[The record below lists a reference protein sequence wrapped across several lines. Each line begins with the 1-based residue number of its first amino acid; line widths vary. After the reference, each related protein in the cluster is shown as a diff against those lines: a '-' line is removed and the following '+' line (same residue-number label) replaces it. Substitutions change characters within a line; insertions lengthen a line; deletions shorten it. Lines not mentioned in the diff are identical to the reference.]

1 MKCNK
6 IALSLI
12 LLTSSAFASFL
23 GKSDQELENDAEYI
37 KTFSDAKW
45 KEANEK
51 NQKKPK
57 KKILVDY
64 INLIDLDGKLVLNEY
79 IKKRLIGKLFD
90 DGSTAILDIL
100 KEARAKDISD
110 AADFI
115 FVKCGA
121 NGVSSIALSD
131 YDSKLTTEQY
141 EKIKAFEQNSGGLPL
156 EKDEIEDFLLNGN
169 LPTPL
174 TPVEIILKVAGTDK
188 VSSKELS
195 DYKSVLNENQYE
207 AIKKYEKYYVKLLNE
222 DDLKNFIDNGSLPDL
237 DADEKKKAI
246 LDLSTGKVG
255 EVNGIS
261 DYATNKQ
268 IEVIKKK
275 ETESNSRI
283 DEDLLEKILKASN
296 EAELEELAKPV
307 AVPSPSP
314 SPAPAPAPAP
324 KTLTQVEIAAE
335 ILNYVEDGK
344 IDTAHK
350 ADLESLK
357 LTTGQ
362 VDKLLAATDLDADKI
377 DEILKS
383 SDALPSPAPPATAP
397 KTLTQDEIAAE
408 ILNYVEDGKI
418 DTAHKADLESLKLT
432 TGQVDKLLA
441 ATDLDADKIDEIL
454 KSSDAPP
461 SPSPPSPAP
470 APAPPAPSPAPPA
483 PKTLTKDEMAAEIV
497 KLYVKDGKIDKSH
510 KDALVALKL
519 TTGQVDKLLAETG
532 LDANKI
538 KAILNAPDATP
549 AATPKPLTEA
559 EIAKEIFGKYL
570 KDGKINSDD
579 VSKKAIMALG
589 ITSAQF
595 DKLVAI
601 DKIDSVTK
609 IEENL
614 KATAPA
620 PASANTKINIDFAAI
635 LKIAAANAGKIVEA
649 NRDALK
655 LLGLSAAQIDLLL
668 TASGLDSVDKIEKLL
683 ITGTEPS
690 NNEKPKTTEI
700 KAEAAEKGDGANG
713 PWYTSGWVLGIS
725 GILIISAIG
734 GGAYIITRKSNET
747 DL

>member
-1 MKCNK
+1 MKYNK
-6 IALSLI
+6 IALFLI
-12 LLTSSAFASFL
+12 LLASSAFASFS
-23 GKSDQELENDAEYI
+23 GKSDQDLQKLATNI
-37 KTFSDAKW
+37 KADLNTEWTKDNGFNSSKT
-45 KEANEK
+45 
-51 NQKKPK
+51 
-57 KKILVDY
+57 KKIITQEYLDS
-64 INLIDLDGKLVLNEY
+64 IDFEGKFGLKEFE
-79 IKKRLIGKLFD
+79 KKCLIGKDFK
-90 DGSTAILDIL
+90 TL
-100 KEARAKDISD
+100 KKGGT
-110 AADFI
+110 DFI
-115 FVKCGA
+115 LETLSSIRSAAAAAELIFDKCGA
-121 NGVSSIALSD
+121 DGVSSIELAQ
-131 YDSKLTTEQY
+131 YDSKLTDEQY
-141 EKIKAFEQNSGGLPL
+141 AKIKNFEQNSGGLPL
-156 EKDEIEDFLLNGN
+156 QKDEIEDFLLNGN
-169 LPTPL
+169 LPKPL
-174 TPVEIILKVAGTDK
+174 SPVDKILKVANGDK
-188 VSSKELS
+188 VSSKELKAYGC
-195 DYKSVLNENQYE
+195 DLIEAQY
-207 AIKKYEKYYVKLLNE
+207 
-222 DDLKNFIDNGSLPDL
+222 
-237 DADEKKKAI
+237 
-246 LDLSTGKVG
+246 
-255 EVNGIS
+255 
-261 DYATNKQ
+261 
-268 IEVIKKK
+268 EVIKTK
-275 ETESNSRI
+275 ETDSNSRI
-283 DEDLLEKILKASN
+283 DKDLLESILKLSN
-296 EAELEELAKPV
+296 DELEELAKPV

-314 SPAPAPAPAP
+314 SPAPAPVPAPSPPASP
-324 KTLTQVEIAAE
+324 KTLTQDEIAAE
-335 ILNYVEDGK
+335 ILKYVKDGK
-344 IDTAHK
+344 INTAHK
-350 ADLESLK
+350 AELESLK

-362 VDKLLAATDLDADKI
+362 VDKLLAET
-377 DEILKS
+377 E
-383 SDALPSPAPPATAP
+383 
-397 KTLTQDEIAAE
+397 
-408 ILNYVEDGKI
+408 
-418 DTAHKADLESLKLT
+418 
-432 TGQVDKLLA
+432 
-441 ATDLDADKIDEIL
+441 LDADKIDEIL
-454 KSSDAPP
+454 KSSDAPT
-461 SPSPPSPAP
+461 SPAPPSPAP
-470 APAPPAPSPAPPA
+470 PSPAPPSPAPPSPAPSPAPPAPSPAPPA
-483 PKTLTKDEMAAEIV
+483 PSPAPAPPAPKILTNDEIAANIV

-510 KDALVALKL
+510 KDALLALKL

-532 LDANKI
+532 LDATKI
-538 KAILNAPDATP
+538 KAILNAPDAPP

-559 EIAKEIFGKYL
+559 EIAKEIFGKYV

>member
-307 AVPSPSP
+307 TVPASDNSGPSDNGVPSDNSGPAPSP
-314 SPAPAPAPAP
+314 PASP
-324 KTLTQVEIAAE
+324 KTLTNDEMAAE
-335 ILNYVEDGK
+335 ILKYVKDGN

-350 ADLESLK
+350 DALVALK

-362 VDKLLAATDLDADKI
+362 VDKLLA
-377 DEILKS
+377 E
-383 SDALPSPAPPATAP
+383 
-397 KTLTQDEIAAE
+397 
-408 ILNYVEDGKI
+408 
-418 DTAHKADLESLKLT
+418 
-432 TGQVDKLLA
+432 
-441 ATDLDADKIDEIL
+441 TDLDADKIDEIL

-461 SPSPPSPAP
+461 SPAPPSPA
-470 APAPPAPSPAPPA
+470 PAPSPAPPA

-609 IEENL
+609 IQENL
-614 KATAPA
+614 KATP
-620 PASANTKINIDFAAI
+620 PASATTKINIDFAAI

-690 NNEKPKTTEI
+690 NNAKTKTTEI
-700 KAEAAEKGDGANG
+700 KAETAEKGDGANG

>member
-1 MKCNK
+1 MKYRK
-6 IALSLI
+6 IALFLI
-12 LLTSSAFASFL
+12 LLTSSVFASSSF
-23 GKSDQELENDAEYI
+23 GTDEEL
-37 KTFSDAKW
+37 KTIACRIR
-45 KEANEK
+45 A
-51 NQKKPK
+51 
-57 KKILVDY
+57 
-64 INLIDLDGKLVLNEY
+64 VLNEEMKNSK
-79 IKKRLIGKLFD
+79 IKKIELTRKFIDENLKSIALTETQKVKLIGIEFPFPSSIQKPPIL
-90 DGSTAILDIL
+90 TAL

-115 FVKCGA
+115 LDKSGA
-121 NGVSSIALSD
+121 NGVSSKNLSD
-131 YDSKLTTEQY
+131 YESKLTPEQY
-141 EKIKAFEQNSGGLPL
+141 AKIEAFEQGSGGFPL
-156 EKDEIEDFLLNGN
+156 QKDEIEDFLLNGN

-174 TPVEIILKVAGTDK
+174 SPVDKILKVANGGK
-188 VSSKELS
+188 VSLKEWNAYGC
-195 DYKSVLNENQYE
+195 DLNENQYE
-207 AIKKYEKYYVKLLNE
+207 AIKKYEKYSVRLLVK
-222 DDLKNFIDNGSLPDL
+222 DDLENFILKGLLPDL
-237 DADEKKKAI
+237 ETDEKKKAI
-246 LDLSTGKVG
+246 LDLSNDKVG

-261 DYATNKQ
+261 DYATNEQ

-296 EAELEELAKPV
+296 DELEELAKPV

-314 SPAPAPAPAP
+314 SPAPSPAPAPAP
-324 KTLTQVEIAAE
+324 SPA
-335 ILNYVEDGK
+335 
-344 IDTAHK
+344 
-350 ADLESLK
+350 
-357 LTTGQ
+357 
-362 VDKLLAATDLDADKI
+362 
-377 DEILKS
+377 
-383 SDALPSPAPPATAP
+383 PSPAPAPAP

-408 ILNYVEDGKI
+408 ILKYVKDGKI
-418 DTAHKADLESLKLT
+418 NTAHKAELESLKLT
-432 TGQVDKLLA
+432 TGQVDKLF
-441 ATDLDADKIDEIL
+441 
-454 KSSDAPP
+454 
-461 SPSPPSPAP
+461 
-470 APAPPAPSPAPPA
+470 
-483 PKTLTKDEMAAEIV
+483 
-497 KLYVKDGKIDKSH
+497 
-510 KDALVALKL
+510 
-519 TTGQVDKLLAETG
+519 AETG

-559 EIAKEIFGKYL
+559 EIAKEIFAKYV

-609 IEENL
+609 IQENL
-614 KATAPA
+614 KATP
-620 PASANTKINIDFAAI
+620 PASATTKINIDFAAI

-690 NNEKPKTTEI
+690 NNAKTKTTEI
-700 KAEAAEKGDGANG
+700 KAETAEKGDGANG

>member
-1 MKCNK
+1 MKYNN

-12 LLTSSAFASFL
+12 LLASSAFASYSR
-23 GKSDQELENDAEYI
+23 KSDQELETLSQNILRAFNG
-37 KTFSDAKW
+37 KT
-45 KEANEK
+45 
-51 NQKKPK
+51 
-57 KKILVDY
+57 KKIDSNTL
-64 INLIDLDGKLVLNEY
+64 NGLSLDLTETE
-79 IKKRLIGKLFD
+79 KKQLSKILKKNFNAK
-90 DGSTAILDIL
+90 AILDALIAARGIDD
-100 KEARAKDISD
+100 EAEKQLQEKIG
-110 AADFI
+110 FI
-115 FVKCGA
+115 FDKCGDKA
-121 NGVSSIALSD
+121 VSSVDLLQYSGNLKKKQYSD
-131 YDSKLTTEQY
+131 
-141 EKIKAFEQNSGGLPL
+141 IKVFEQGPGGWPL
-156 EKDEIEDFLLNGN
+156 QRDEIKIFLLNGN

-307 AVPSPSP
+307 TVPASDNSGPSDNGVPSDNSGPAPSP
-314 SPAPAPAPAP
+314 PASP
-324 KTLTQVEIAAE
+324 KTLTNDEMAAE
-335 ILNYVEDGK
+335 ILKYVKDGN

-350 ADLESLK
+350 DALVALK

-362 VDKLLAATDLDADKI
+362 VDKLLA
-377 DEILKS
+377 E
-383 SDALPSPAPPATAP
+383 
-397 KTLTQDEIAAE
+397 
-408 ILNYVEDGKI
+408 
-418 DTAHKADLESLKLT
+418 
-432 TGQVDKLLA
+432 
-441 ATDLDADKIDEIL
+441 TDLDADKIDEIL

-461 SPSPPSPAP
+461 SPAPPSPA
-470 APAPPAPSPAPPA
+470 PAPSPAPPA

>member
-1 MKCNK
+1 MKYRK
-6 IALSLI
+6 IALFLI
-12 LLTSSAFASFL
+12 LLTSSVFASSSF
-23 GKSDQELENDAEYI
+23 GTDEEL
-37 KTFSDAKW
+37 KTIACRIR
-45 KEANEK
+45 A
-51 NQKKPK
+51 
-57 KKILVDY
+57 
-64 INLIDLDGKLVLNEY
+64 VLNEEMKNSK
-79 IKKRLIGKLFD
+79 IKKIELTRKFIDENLKSIALTETQKVKLIGIEFPFPSSIQKPPIL
-90 DGSTAILDIL
+90 TAL

-115 FVKCGA
+115 LDKSGA
-121 NGVSSIALSD
+121 NGVSSKNLSD
-131 YDSKLTTEQY
+131 YESKLTPEQY
-141 EKIKAFEQNSGGLPL
+141 AKIEAFEQGSGGFPL
-156 EKDEIEDFLLNGN
+156 QKDEIEDFLLNGN

-174 TPVEIILKVAGTDK
+174 SPVDKILKVANGGK
-188 VSSKELS
+188 VSLKEWNAYGC
-195 DYKSVLNENQYE
+195 DLNENQYE
-207 AIKKYEKYYVKLLNE
+207 AIKKYEKYSVRLLVK
-222 DDLKNFIDNGSLPDL
+222 DDLENFILKGLLPDL
-237 DADEKKKAI
+237 ETDEKKKAI
-246 LDLSTGKVG
+246 LDLSNDKVG

-261 DYATNKQ
+261 DYATNEQ

-296 EAELEELAKPV
+296 DELEELAKPV

-314 SPAPAPAPAP
+314 SPAPSPAPAPAP
-324 KTLTQVEIAAE
+324 SPA
-335 ILNYVEDGK
+335 
-344 IDTAHK
+344 
-350 ADLESLK
+350 
-357 LTTGQ
+357 
-362 VDKLLAATDLDADKI
+362 
-377 DEILKS
+377 
-383 SDALPSPAPPATAP
+383 PSPAPAPAP

-408 ILNYVEDGKI
+408 ILKYVKDGKI
-418 DTAHKADLESLKLT
+418 NTAHKAELESLKLT
-432 TGQVDKLLA
+432 TGQVDKLF
-441 ATDLDADKIDEIL
+441 
-454 KSSDAPP
+454 
-461 SPSPPSPAP
+461 
-470 APAPPAPSPAPPA
+470 
-483 PKTLTKDEMAAEIV
+483 
-497 KLYVKDGKIDKSH
+497 
-510 KDALVALKL
+510 
-519 TTGQVDKLLAETG
+519 AETG

-559 EIAKEIFGKYL
+559 EIAKEIFAKYV

-595 DKLVAI
+595 EKLVAI

-620 PASANTKINIDFAAI
+620 TTKININFAAI

-668 TASGLDSVDKIEKLL
+668 KASGLDSVDEIEKLL

-700 KAEAAEKGDGANG
+700 KAESAGKGDGANG

-734 GGAYIITRKSNET
+734 GGAYIMTRRKSNET